1 MDGGSVNPAATIG
14 QEQVVMS
21 QSRDFSDAELISA
34 SQRSPQLF
42 AELFDRHAA
51 EIMRFL
57 ARRIGPQDA
66 EDALSQVFLTALER
80 RAAFDPNATP
90 GSSARP
96 WLYGIASN
104 VVSRRRRDEVRFL
117 RALSRVPAD
126 AGVGIF
132 DQEVV
137 ERLDAV
143 DDVAKAAD
151 ALAELSSGD
160 RSVLL
165 LLAWAQLTHEE
176 IANALDIPVGTVK
189 SRLHRARRELRRAFG
204 DSASH
209 VAATRSDHG

>member
-1 MDGGSVNPAATIG
+1 
-14 QEQVVMS
+14 MS
-21 QSRDFSDAELISA
+21 QSRDFSDAELIVA

-80 RAAFDPNATP
+80 RTSFDPDVAP
-90 GSSARP
+90 ESSARP

-104 VVSRRRRDEVRFL
+104 VVSRRRRDELRFL

-126 AGVGIF
+126 PGVGIF
-132 DQEVV
+132 DDEVV
-137 ERLDAV
+137 ERLDAL
-143 DDVAKAAD
+143 DDAAKASD
-151 ALAELSSGD
+151 ALSEMSSGD

-176 IANALDIPVGTVK
+176 IARALEIPVGTVK
-189 SRLHRARRELRRAFG
+189 SRLHRARRVLRQALG
-204 DSASH
+204 DSSSRA
-209 VAATRSDHG
+209 VTTRSEHG